1 MNKLR
6 KLYYILMLLPLVY
19 TIICLFFL
27 PDIIPVH
34 YNGANKVDRM
44 GSKFEILIIP
54 FITITFGYFM
64 LILGRSSS
72 KKEEKVNNNN
82 NNNERVT
89 IITGICSLVIFHI
102 INIFMLYSA
111 FNSVEN
117 LKELPVDLFKLLFA
131 VFGLIFVVIGNY
143 MPKCKMNSI
152 VGLRTVWSMKNEK
165 TWKESQRFG
174 GISFI
179 IMGIVMTV
187 GNLLFFSD
195 VSSLIFSMIL
205 IGIDLIFS
213 IIISYNAAKKYA

>member
-6 KLYYILMLLPLVY
+6 KFYYILMFLPLFY

-34 YNGANKVDRM
+34 YNGANEVDRM

-54 FITITFGYFM
+54 FIIITFGYFM

-72 KKEEKVNNNN
+72 KKEEKAN

-111 FNSVEN
+111 FHLVEN

-131 VFGLIFVVIGNY
+131 AFGLVFVVIGNY
-143 MPKCKMNSI
+143 MPKCKMNSM

-165 TWKESQRFG
+165 TWKESQRLG

-179 IMGIVMTV
+179 ITGIVMIV

-195 VSSLIFSMIL
+195 ISSLIFSMIL